1 MVLTKGKHNFW
12 SRLLLSM
19 IAIFALPQSQEL
31 STPTGLPHENH
42 RSSQLIQQQISHT
55 IAIAQHVQ
63 QQSYHLIIPPQN
75 KKPYVRQ
82 NQAFFASI
90 LPYSLPPI
98 RAGPISV

>member
-1 MVLTKGKHNFW
+1 MMVLTKGKHNFW

-55 IAIAQHVQ
+55 IAIAQHVK
-63 QQSYHLIIPPQN
+63 QQSYHLIVPPQN
-75 KKPYVRQ
+75 KPYVRQ

-90 LPYSLPPI
+90 LTYSLPPI